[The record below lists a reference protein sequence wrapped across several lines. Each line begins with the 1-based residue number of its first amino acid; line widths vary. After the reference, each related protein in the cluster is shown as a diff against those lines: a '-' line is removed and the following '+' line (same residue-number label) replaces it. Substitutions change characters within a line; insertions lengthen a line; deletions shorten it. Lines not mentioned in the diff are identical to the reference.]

1 MYDRK
6 QEVFMSDGDFVQFD
20 RKLSPD
26 SSMILLSYGIDL
38 GAFGY
43 GQAGHA
49 ILKLTDTTKNL
60 RNFTL
65 PNTLKHLNW
74 VDTKSIVAQIDYKSV
89 FYGSS
94 GRKSIIQQYS
104 GSTNYYVSLAYQREY
119 LQYPAAKRYDK
130 KAT

>member
-1 MYDRK
+1 
-6 QEVFMSDGDFVQFD
+6 MSDGDFVQFD

-94 GRKSIIQQYS
+94 GRKSIIQQYNKQWTLNHKFSS
-104 GSTNYYVSLAYQREY
+104 GYGQTETNSPPAVSPQRWC
-119 LQYPAAKRYDK
+119 QC
-130 KAT
+130 